1 MLYAGISGICS
12 LLTFWLPLLLTAKLL
27 SNLNQ
32 TSYVGNG
39 LIGSMQFL
47 LNYWICYIV
56 FTYVEKSEVSKLLAD
71 QYAEFGFSLV
81 KIWLF
86 YGHGCLIM
94 NNYYLDSLFKR
105 LFIKSASKSVNTLQ
119 VLEANLI
126 DPLVDLFLIRNFV
139 VQNMV
144 RLFHKSRIGLIRGL
158 VAYNY
163 ELRKNFNT
171 GSKGER
177 TSFLQFSL
185 DYLCYM
191 DDPNE
196 LKQRFQNS
204 QNILTHFLS
213 VISLPPVE
221 DAKGN
226 RSMRRSHDL
235 DYNRRLLEKNRRKT
249 DSRRD
254 QARFASLPASIEYPM
269 DINELRGRDL
279 DRRVYSLHNPTLTR
293 KPPPDDQTMSR
304 KSLVEDKLQFS
315 PRNSLAEDKT
325 QFSPRNSLAED
336 QIQFLLDQ
344 NRHRD
349 QISKSI
355 NNEMERRKNVE
366 TELQK
371 MTEIVQKHHQQ
382 KVSIEQAVHQQQI
395 EQAMQQKASVEQ
407 VMQHKASIEQA
418 MQQKVS
424 IEQAVLQQKASIE
437 HAVLQKASKEQNTSP
452 YSKLKPPSTSE
463 LPAPGMELHYT
474 SNPESRTTSPKDV
487 TAQQKV
493 GLTKDRSNSSS
504 SPQANLGFLKA
515 PPRRNRAVSVS
526 SVAVEDY

>member
-1 MLYAGISGICS
+1 MLYAGILGLCS

-56 FTYVEKSEVSKLLAD
+56 FTYLERSEVAKLLAD
-71 QYAEFGFSLV
+71 KYAEVGFSLV

-86 YGHGCLIM
+86 YGHGCLIV
-94 NNYYLDSLFKR
+94 NNYYLDSLFKH

-119 VLEANLI
+119 VLETNLI
-126 DPLVDLFLIRNFV
+126 DPLVDLFVIRNFL

-144 RLFHKSRIGLIRGL
+144 RVFHRSRIGVVRGL

-171 GSKGER
+171 SSKCER

-196 LKQRFQNS
+196 LDQRFQNS
-204 QNILTHFLS
+204 QNILSHFFS

-221 DAKGN
+221 DAKKN
-226 RSMRRSHDL
+226 RSMRKSHDL
-235 DYNRRLLEKNRRKT
+235 DYNKRLLEKNRRKT
-249 DSRRD
+249 DPRREHS
-254 QARFASLPASIEYPM
+254 RFASLPASIEYPI
-269 DINELRGRDL
+269 DSNDVRGRDL
-279 DRRVYSLHNPTLTR
+279 DKRVYSLHNPTLTR
-293 KPPPDDQTMSR
+293 KPPPADDQFMTR
-304 KSLVEDKLQFS
+304 K
-315 PRNSLAEDKT
+315 SLAEDKK

-355 NNEMERRKNVE
+355 DLEKERRKNVE

-371 MTEIVQKHHQQ
+371 MTKIVQKHQQQ
-382 KVSIEQAVHQQQI
+382 KASIEQAQK
-395 EQAMQQKASVEQ
+395 EQAMQQKA
-407 VMQHKASIEQA
+407 
-418 MQQKVS
+418 S

-437 HAVLQKASKEQNTSP
+437 HAVLQEASKEQNTSP
-452 YSKLKPPSTSE
+452 YSKMKPPSTSE
-463 LPAPGMELHYT
+463 LPAPGMELHYAST
-474 SNPESRTTSPKDV
+474 PESRTTSPKDV
-487 TAQQKV
+487 TVQQKA
-493 GLTKDRSNSSS
+493 GLTKNRSNSSS

>member
-1 MLYAGISGICS
+1 MLYAGISGLCS

-56 FTYVEKSEVSKLLAD
+56 FTYVERSEVAKLMAD
-71 QYAEFGFSLV
+71 KYAEVGFSLV

-119 VLEANLI
+119 VLETNLI
-126 DPLVDLFLIRNFV
+126 DPLVDLFVIRNFV

-144 RLFHKSRIGLIRGL
+144 RVFHRSRIGVVRGL

-171 GSKGER
+171 SSKCER
-177 TSFLQFSL
+177 ISFLQFSL

-196 LKQRFQNS
+196 LDQRFQNS
-204 QNILTHFLS
+204 QNILSHFLS

-221 DAKGN
+221 DAKN
-226 RSMRRSHDL
+226 NCSMRKSNDM
-235 DYNRRLLEKNRRKT
+235 DYNRRLLEKNKRKT
-249 DSRRD
+249 DPRRD
-254 QARFASLPASIEYPM
+254 QPRFVSLPASIEYPI
-269 DINELRGRDL
+269 DSNDVRGRDL
-279 DRRVYSLHNPTLTR
+279 DKRVYSLHNPTLFR
-293 KPPPDDQTMSR
+293 KPPPADDQFMAR
-304 KSLVEDKLQFS
+304 K
-315 PRNSLAEDKT
+315 SLAEDKK

-355 NNEMERRKNVE
+355 DHEKERRKNVE

-371 MTEIVQKHHQQ
+371 MTKIVQKHQQQ
-382 KVSIEQAVHQQQI
+382 KASIEQAVHQQQ
-395 EQAMQQKASVEQ
+395 K
-407 VMQHKASIEQA
+407 EQA

-437 HAVLQKASKEQNTSP
+437 HAALQEASKEQNTSP
-452 YSKLKPPSTSE
+452 YSKMKPPSTSE
-463 LPAPGMELHYT
+463 LPAPGMELHYA

-487 TAQQKV
+487 TVHQKA
-493 GLTKDRSNSSS
+493 GPTKDRSNSSS
-504 SPQANLGFLKA
+504 SPQVNLGFLKA